1 MLWRIFSRPYDR
13 ISCPRIGIFT
23 YRIPIEPLLHSEL
36 IRRGFR
42 NVERT
47 KQDRPSEFWVYDY
60 MDNEG
65 RKVQLVAL
73 AEGRAVFDCLMGFHH
88 SVVQNII
95 SGWGCY
101 SMHWKSTF
109 AGWGWMDLRME
120 DPKFPE
126 SKERLVAKWAAR
138 AMTLVSWKE
147 RDMDECT
154 QPSIFAIYF
163 FGGKVRAEAELPLG
177 ELQNELRW
185 NTRLSSVQ

>member
-1 MLWRIFSRPYDR
+1 L
-13 ISCPRIGIFT
+13 G
-23 YRIPIEPLLHSEL
+23 
-36 IRRGFR
+36 
-42 NVERT
+42 
-47 KQDRPSEFWVYDY
+47 YDY
-60 MDNEG
+60 KDNEG

-73 AEGRAVFDCLMGFHH
+73 AKGRAVFDCIMGFHH
-88 SVVQNII
+88 SVVQNVI

-109 AGWGWMDLRME
+109 AGWGWMVLRME

-147 RDMDECT
+147 RDMDECM

-163 FGGKVRAEAELPLG
+163 FGGKVCGEAELRLE
-177 ELQNELRW
+177 ELQNELRRS
-185 NTRLSSVQ
+185 TRLSLVQ